1 MENIIFDFISMLRR
15 GVISEFDGN
24 YLSGNKSKTFSFD
37 ELFESTGRN
46 SSMNF
51 FPSDKK
57 GGCYEIAMFVS
68 FHKPIFK
75 VNLKRNQMVS
85 LDEVLKKL
93 VQQVFGKCYLRND
106 LLKTNSER
114 MQDLL
119 NRIKKSFK
127 EVVIVKLADRIT
139 NLQPPPKH
147 WSSEKGNKYKIEAK
161 LIFKEL
167 NGINDYIEQRL

>member
-1 MENIIFDFISMLRR
+1 MENIIFDFISMLSR

-93 VQQVFGKCYLRND
+93 VQQVLGTCYPKNKKIILLTDKIDTDVFEPWIGNLKAIKKMGMELEVVYLRSDGSTDNI
-106 LLKTNSER
+106 N
-114 MQDLL
+114 Q
-119 NRIKKSFK
+119 
-127 EVVIVKLADRIT
+127 
-139 NLQPPPKH
+139 
-147 WSSEKGNKYKIEAK
+147 
-161 LIFKEL
+161 LIGL
-167 NGINDYIEQRL
+167 